1 MRSKLIRVLPVA
13 VLLCFGALGISSQAA
28 AQTSPVG
35 RWTTV
40 DDVTG
45 KVKSIVSIWEENGKL
60 YAKIDEVINA
70 DPDNPGHVCLHCEGD
85 LKNKPLVGLRILWD
99 MAKDGSDQ
107 WSGGRILDPHNGK
120 VYKCTLA
127 LQDGGKKLK
136 VRGFIGFSLLGRT
149 QYWTRKE

>member
-1 MRSKLIRVLPVA
+1 MRSKLIRVLSVS
-13 VLLCFGALGISSQAA
+13 VLLCFGALGIPSQAA

-60 YAKIDEVINA
+60 YGKIEEVINP
-70 DPDNPGHVCLHCEGD
+70 DPDNPKRICLHCQGD
-85 LKNKPLVGLRILWD
+85 LKDKPLAGLRILWD
-99 MAKDGSDQ
+99 MAKDGDQ

-120 VYKCTLA
+120 VYKCSLA

-149 QYWTRKE
+149 QYWSRKE

>member
-1 MRSKLIRVLPVA
+1 MRSRLFGVLFVSTLFLFGH
-13 VLLCFGALGISSQAA
+13 VLGGVPKTV

-40 DDVTG
+40 DDATG
-45 KVKSIVSIWEENGKL
+45 KVKSVVALWEENGKL
-60 YAKIDEVINA
+60 FGKIEEVINA

-99 MAKDGSDQ
+99 MQKDGDQ
-107 WSGGRILDPHNGK
+107 WSGGKILDPHNGK
-120 VYKCTLA
+120 VYRCTVA

-149 QYWTRKE
+149 QYWSHKE